1 MRIAIVG
8 GGASGMVTAY
18 LLDKQGHRVTVFER
32 QSTLGGH
39 IRTLHKNVQPNQT
52 DCPEMLECGV
62 LEFPTVFH
70 NFLALMTELG
80 VELEPIQI
88 GSALFL
94 QDGSHFLS
102 GVAIDKNFAGL
113 QRLLEYLRLDT
124 LYARSAGLWLRTK
137 FADVQD
143 FAYQPL
149 AHYLQQPCI
158 RNTWIKLL
166 VMYSYSMPLET
177 IDDFPAEL
185 ALPML
190 RDYISVDWVRIK
202 GGVYSYIEKIL
213 EKFQGDVV
221 LNAEIDRISRSSHVV
236 KIWQKTGEVQEFDK
250 VVFATPPDQVMAL
263 LADPSPA
270 EIKRFSAWQA
280 NHITSIVHRD
290 SSLYQPFGVQNPSE
304 FDFFQTSSSWGYNS
318 YLNQLC
324 GISSPESYFL
334 SYQLE
339 ELIAKNSLIHRQEHH
354 TPFYTTE
361 SFRYRDEVMATN
373 GENHT
378 YHAGAY
384 LGDGLHEGAVT
395 SALRV
400 AELIRLIPESGLPG
414 LQIKENSYEVNIPTI
429 Y

>member
-1 MRIAIVG
+1 MRIAVIG
-8 GGASGMVTAY
+8 GGASGIVTAY

-32 QSTLGGH
+32 QSVLGGH
-39 IRTLHKNVQPNQT
+39 IRTLNKNVQPNQS

-70 NFLALMTELG
+70 NFIALMTELG
-80 VELEPIQI
+80 VELEPINI

-102 GVAIDKNFAGL
+102 GVTIDHNFTGVE
-113 QRLLEYLRLDT
+113 RLLEYLRLDT

-137 FADVQD
+137 FANVQD
-143 FAYQPL
+143 FSNQPL
-149 AHYLQQPCI
+149 FQYLQNNCI

-166 VMYSYSMPLET
+166 VMYSYSMPLEA

-213 EKFQGDVV
+213 EKFKGEVV
-221 LNAEIDRISRSSHVV
+221 LGVEIDRISRSANRVQIQYSIQHSIQHSTE
-236 KIWQKTGEVQEFDK
+236 KIQEFDQ
-250 VVFATPPDQVMAL
+250 VVFATPPDQVMNL
-263 LADPSPA
+263 LADPTEA
-270 EIKRFSAWQA
+270 EVRRFAGWQA
-280 NHITSIVHRD
+280 NHINSIVHGD
-290 SSLYQPFGVQNPSE
+290 SSLYDRYGIQNPSE
-304 FDFFQTSSSWGYNS
+304 FDFFQTNNSWGYNS

-324 GISSPESYFL
+324 GISSPQKYFL

-339 ELIAKNSLIHRQEHH
+339 DLITENSIIHIQKHH
-354 TPFYTTE
+354 TPRYTTK
-361 SFRYRDEVMATN
+361 SFQYRDQIVATN
-373 GENHT
+373 GENNT
-378 YHAGAY
+378 YHVGAY

-395 SALRV
+395 SALQV
-400 AELIRLIPESGLPG
+400 AQLIGVRQLV
-414 LQIKENSYEVNIPTI
+414 QI
-429 Y
+429 